1 MWIFFRNRLFY
12 THYFPSKRSLN
23 HTNLPLMMLNLLILQ
38 QYGAVKIYFF
48 CTKNHVVQ
56 VQLNKTHKNKKK
68 IIYYKLVN
76 IWFKNT
82 IWIQDLPWAYN
93 QLITVQKTNIIRGY
107 HWIVWCI
114 NHAGLSN
121 QEGHIWRDLSLTGPI
136 CVCCLWSWKQNNI
149 SGPNIT
155 LSLFPSRVAVGLHL

>member
-1 MWIFFRNRLFY
+1 MNIFQKQIILYPLFPIK
-12 THYFPSKRSLN
+12 TVIELHKSSFDDAQSPHFTTIRCRKN
-23 HTNLPLMMLNLLILQ
+23 I
-38 QYGAVKIYFF
+38 FF

-56 VQLNKTHKNKKK
+56 VQLNKTQKNIKK
-68 IIYYKLVN
+68 IIYYKLGN
-76 IWFKNT
+76 IWSKNT

-93 QLITVQKTNIIRGY
+93 QLITVQKKYIIRGY